1 MTTTSR
7 SALKALAV
15 VATCLSLTIGASWL
29 GSAGGVVIG
38 GVPLLILCAGVSMLV
53 QWLVFVPAAI
63 TQSERFFDLTGSL
76 TYLTLMAFSLAAAG
90 TQRELTARQILL
102 SAAVVIWALRLG
114 TFLFLRIRK
123 DGRDGRF
130 DEIKIDPMRFWGV
143 WTIQGLWVFF
153 TALCVLIVNTR
164 ATSGG
169 PLGLLDGIGMALW
182 ALGMGIEV
190 LADRQKSAFKSRPE
204 NEGRWIDEGLWS
216 RAQHPNYFGE
226 ILLWSGLAVVG
237 AGVMEGGQW
246 IGLFSPVFVATL
258 LLRVSGVPLLRERSM
273 RRWGDNPEY
282 LAYLARTRLLLP
294 VKK

>member
-1 MTTTSR
+1 
-7 SALKALAV
+7 V